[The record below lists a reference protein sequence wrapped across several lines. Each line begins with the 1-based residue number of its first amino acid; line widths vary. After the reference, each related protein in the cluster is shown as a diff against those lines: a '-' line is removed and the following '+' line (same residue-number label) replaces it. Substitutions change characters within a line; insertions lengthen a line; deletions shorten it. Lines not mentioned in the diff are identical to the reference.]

1 MSSKFL
7 TLCEELNPENFSDPK
22 WELIDFL
29 KSKGVNVSVVRDTDM
44 LYIDIGGKTIAV
56 TVSNNEEEAENINA
70 GFGDYDID
78 KEVEGLGAKAA
89 SGLTGMAGKLFGTSA
104 QQAKTALKQRQQVA
118 GQAVGAYKSATERIK
133 KGVEQAKKIQNRPQ
147 ITL

>member
-1 MSSKFL
+1 MSIFL
-7 TLCEELNPENFSDPK
+7 TLCEQLNPKNSSDPK

-44 LYIDIGGKTIAV
+44 IYIDTGTKTIAV
-56 TVSNNEEEAENINA
+56 TISNNEEEAENINA
-70 GFGDYDID
+70 GFGNYDID

-118 GQAVGAYKSATERIK
+118 WQAVGAYKSATERLK
-133 KGVEQAKKIQNRPQ
+133 KGVDAAKRIQNRPQ